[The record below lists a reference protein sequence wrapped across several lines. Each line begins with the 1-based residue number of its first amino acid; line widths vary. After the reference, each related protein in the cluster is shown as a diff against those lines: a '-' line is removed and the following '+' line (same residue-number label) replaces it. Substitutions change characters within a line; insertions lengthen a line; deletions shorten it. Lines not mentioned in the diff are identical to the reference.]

1 MVRFVRSGLLFFALG
16 SCAGLHPCSASPVAQ
31 GESRPSQPKD
41 QMFSGTVTA
50 VDETSLT
57 AVRTGQGKVSA
68 TRTFL
73 LTAETRFEGGK
84 PKLNSRVTVRFIATE
99 DGDRAIHVIVRGLAK
114 GK

>member
-1 MVRFVRSGLLFFALG
+1 MVRLARSGILFFALG
-16 SCAGLHPCSASPVAQ
+16 SCVGLRPCSSNPVRQ
-31 GESRPSQPKD
+31 DENRPSQPKD

-50 VDETSLT
+50 VDEASLT

-68 TRTFL
+68 KRTFL
-73 LTAETRFEGGK
+73 LTAETSFEGGK

-99 DGDRAIHVIVRGLAK
+99 DGDRAIHVIVRAVAK